1 MQFIIGMF
9 SVERYWNTGT
19 GVTSISFIEIEVM
32 GATDIVQRNAEQ
44 VGLKYYVLYKHED
57 IELKFQLENCET
69 LFPQVHTAW
78 INKQVYAQ
86 KVWQNLVVVS

>member
-1 MQFIIGMF
+1 
-9 SVERYWNTGT
+9 
-19 GVTSISFIEIEVM
+19 M

-69 LFPQVHTAW
+69 LFPQVHTA
-78 INKQVYAQ
+78 
-86 KVWQNLVVVS
+86 